1 MHKIKPIVALVL
13 LSTIGSVHFLSA
25 VNYDQDFLGRAQRQ
39 AQRHD
44 KIDEELD
51 NMAMRMMNTATT
63 FYGDLAGASIEAIK
77 EDAKANTEIR
87 TAQAL
92 AKANA
97 LKGAAIAHVV
107 MKSLT
112 NGTNLTKISASVVVG
127 SAGVAGCY
135 FGAKLG
141 FNYLN
146 ALIGKPTL
154 IRETSIRPKKDQCF
168 DFILGRKPA
177 PSRFNEI
184 ILDSTLDFKLKE
196 IADTLEMGIADGEGV
211 RHILLT
217 GPAGTGKTMFAKAV
231 AMRLN
236 QRNIRNKG
244 KKIPVNY
251 AICAGADF
259 AQFAP
264 GEDIAEIHK
273 IVDFALKAEGIT
285 ILFIDEIDSLLKN
298 RLDPLATEA
307 SINRTNTFLSIFDK
321 PTHEKIVVI
330 GATNFEHKI
339 DRAAFSRFS
348 KKIAFGLPTGETLHK
363 LFDQYLQKEVLSKK
377 ITCDD
382 AFIAH
387 KDELVASLNGLNPR
401 TIEDIT
407 GQMYTR
413 VRFLRTTVLTYDI
426 AKSLI
431 KEAHEANERN
441 NTVS

>member
-1 MHKIKPIVALVL
+1 MRNIKKIVVLIV
-13 LSTIGSVHFLSA
+13 LSVIGSIHVLSA
-25 VNYDQDFLGRAQRQ
+25 MSGFDGDQERRKRVDS
-39 AQRHD
+39 
-44 KIDEELD
+44 
-51 NMAMRMMNTATT
+51 AMDDIALN
-63 FYGDLAGASIEAIK
+63 LAGAAGNFYKGLAEVAVEGLK
-77 EDAKANTEIR
+77 EDMKANLDIRRAQATAKAD
-87 TAQAL
+87 
-92 AKANA
+92 A
-97 LKGAAIAHVV
+97 LKWAAAAHVI

-112 NGTNLTKISASVVVG
+112 DGRNLSKISASVVVG
-127 SAGVAGCY
+127 SAGVATLY

-154 IRETSIRPKKDQCF
+154 IRETSIKPRKDQF
-168 DFILGRKPA
+168 LDFILRRKPV
-177 PSRFNEI
+177 PSRFDEI
-184 ILDSTLDFKLKE
+184 VLDAALDFKLKE

-217 GPAGTGKTMFAKAV
+217 GAAGTGKTMFAKAV

-264 GEDIAEIHK
+264 GKDIAEIHK
-273 IVDFALKAEGIT
+273 IVDFALKADGIT
-285 ILFIDEIDSLLKN
+285 VLFIDEIDSLLKN

-321 PTHEKIVVI
+321 PTHDKIVVI

-339 DRAAFSRFS
+339 DCAAFSRFS
-348 KKIAFGLPTGETLHK
+348 KKIAFGLPTGETLQK
-363 LFDQYLQKEVLSKK
+363 LFDHYLQKEVLSKN

-382 AFIAH
+382 AFIGH
-387 KDELVASLNGLNPR
+387 KDELVQSLNGLNPR

-407 GQMYTR
+407 NQMYTR

-431 KEAHEANERN
+431 EEAHEANQRN
-441 NTVS
+441 SES